1 MLVKRC
7 QRRAEVITVE
17 ELPGTAGV
25 FGQNTVYRSENFDR
39 PGGSVG
45 EVPDR
50 GGYDVKGTHTG
61 SIARGLNQGR
71 FRPADLHSG
80 VGRRSA
86 LEEVRPAD
94 LRVRLS

>member
-1 MLVKRC
+1 MLVKRR

-25 FGQNTVYRSENFDR
+25 FGQNTVYRSENFNR

-50 GGYDVKGTHTG
+50 GSYDVKGTHTG
-61 SIARGLNQGR
+61 SIALSPGTLVYPGLTLVFACAGLFVQPFG
-71 FRPADLHSG
+71 H
-80 VGRRSA
+80 RRK
-86 LEEVRPAD
+86 P
-94 LRVRLS
+94 